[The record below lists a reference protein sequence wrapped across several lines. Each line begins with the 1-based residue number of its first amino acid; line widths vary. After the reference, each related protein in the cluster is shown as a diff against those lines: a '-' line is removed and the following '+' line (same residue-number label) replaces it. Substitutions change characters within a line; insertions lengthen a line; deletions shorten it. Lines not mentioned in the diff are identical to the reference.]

1 MGRTDLGDDAVTLEL
16 SDSPQDWSHGRRRK
30 ALIFLVACLGVG
42 AAPHWLG
49 PLRGVVPALGCALVL
64 GGYSLRTLL
73 AGRSPL
79 ADRPET
85 DAEGLQDSSPLPS
98 VDVLVAA
105 RDEEAVIERLVQSV
119 SAIDY
124 PDDRVTLWI
133 VDDGSQDRTGRLLDE
148 LTQRH
153 PRLQVRHRPRDA
165 GGGKSGALNALLPH
179 LHGDWL
185 MVLDADASVPPDLL
199 QRLRP
204 WLAGS
209 DWDGLQLRKAV
220 VHPEASLLTRAQAL
234 EMAFDAEIQQGRI
247 AQAGVG
253 ELRGNGQLLRRTA
266 VRACGG
272 FNEDTVT
279 DDLDLSI
286 RFLLEGHPVLV
297 LWDPPVLEE
306 PVTRWS
312 ALLRQRQRWAEG
324 GLQRYFDYWPALLF
338 TAPLSRRQRLD
349 VVLFFLIQYVLP
361 VASFGDLLGA
371 LGWRQSPLLWPLSL
385 STLTLSALALV
396 RAGRRSSEGPA
407 LPAPTLPTVLLV
419 NLYLLHWFLVIPWVS
434 LRMATRPK
442 RLVWAKTV
450 HAGLPVTTG

>member
-1 MGRTDLGDDAVTLEL
+1 MARTDPSDDEATLE
-16 SDSPQDWSHGRRRK
+16 PQDWSQGRRRK

-49 PLRGVVPALGCALVL
+49 PLRGVVPAIGCALVL

-73 AGRSPL
+73 ASRSSL
-79 ADRPET
+79 ADLAALAGSESL
-85 DAEGLQDSSPLPS
+85 DGAAPLPS

-124 PDDRVTLWI
+124 PDDRVTLWV

-153 PRLQVRHRPRDA
+153 PRLQVRHRTRDA

-179 LHGDWL
+179 LQGDWM

-199 QRLRP
+199 KRLNP

-253 ELRGNGQLLRRTA
+253 ELRGNGQLLRRAA

-286 RFLLEGHPVLV
+286 RFLLAGHPVLV
-297 LWDPPVLEE
+297 
-306 PVTRWS
+306 
-312 ALLRQRQRWAEG
+312 QIG
-324 GLQRYFDYWPALLF
+324 
-338 TAPLSRRQRLD
+338 
-349 VVLFFLIQYVLP
+349 
-361 VASFGDLLGA
+361 
-371 LGWRQSPLLWPLSL
+371 
-385 STLTLSALALV
+385 
-396 RAGRRSSEGPA
+396 RAH
-407 LPAPTLPTVLLV
+407 V
-419 NLYLLHWFLVIPWVS
+419 
-434 LRMATRPK
+434 
-442 RLVWAKTV
+442 
-450 HAGLPVTTG
+450 